1 MLHNRVNRKELKR
14 RAMADP
20 TPRRTLSFYRYTP
33 IADPSVLRDAWYGEF
48 SSMQVLGRVYMAAE
62 GVNAQVSVPESN
74 LGRFKA
80 YLDAQEGFLGMR
92 LNTAVEDDR
101 SSFFVLDIK
110 LKPKIVADGI
120 ADPTFDMTAKGRYV
134 DAREFNRMSTDPDT
148 VVLDMRNHYEYEVGH
163 FKGAMEVPSDTF
175 REQLPMAVEMFK
187 DRKDRNIIMY
197 CTGGIRCEKASAWM
211 LHNGFN
217 NVFHLEGGII
227 NYVNQVR
234 AEGMENRFI
243 GKNFVFDE
251 RLGERVTDDV
261 IAVCH
266 QCGKPCDSHVNCSND
281 GCHLLFIQCR
291 DCSEKHEAC
300 CSEECRLALKSPSG
314 SRTRE
319 RHGSGPHVFHKSK
332 RRVEGLSG
340 GKGGV

>member
-1 MLHNRVNRKELKR
+1 
-14 RAMADP
+14 
-20 TPRRTLSFYRYTP
+20 
-33 IADPSVLRDAWYGEF
+33 
-48 SSMQVLGRVYMAAE
+48 
-62 GVNAQVSVPESN
+62 
-74 LGRFKA
+74 
-80 YLDAQEGFLGMR
+80 
-92 LNTAVEDDR
+92 
-101 SSFFVLDIK
+101 
-110 LKPKIVADGI
+110 
-120 ADPTFDMTAKGRYV
+120 
-134 DAREFNRMSTDPDT
+134 
-148 VVLDMRNHYEYEVGH
+148 
-163 FKGAMEVPSDTF
+163 
-175 REQLPMAVEMFK
+175 
-187 DRKDRNIIMY
+187 MY